1 MKQLVIINRV
11 LALPIDIVERVE
23 AVEDQ
28 EDGTIDITSV
38 KEGVALVTSVS
49 GIDFDD
55 LVAKLN
61 EYYRIASR

>member
-1 MKQLVIINRV
+1 MINRV

-23 AVEDQ
+23 AIEDQ

-38 KEGVALVTSVS
+38 RDGVALVTSVS
-49 GIDFDD
+49 GIEFDD

-61 EYYRIASR
+61 EFYRISQR

>member
-1 MKQLVIINRV
+1 MKQLVVINRV

-23 AVEDQ
+23 AIEDQ

-38 KEGVALVTSVS
+38 RDGVALVTSVS
-49 GIDFDD
+49 GIEFDD

-61 EYYRIASR
+61 EFYRISQR